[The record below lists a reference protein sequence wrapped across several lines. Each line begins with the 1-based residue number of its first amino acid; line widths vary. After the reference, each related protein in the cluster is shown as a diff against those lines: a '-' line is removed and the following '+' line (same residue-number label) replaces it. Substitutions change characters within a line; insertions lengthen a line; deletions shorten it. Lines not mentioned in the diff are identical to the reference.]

1 MNKTIRTVW
10 VFSALAG
17 AAVGCELTQAPPD
30 NGSSTSASATSG
42 DAGGTATGGGA
53 GGAGG
58 VGGGTGGAGG
68 TGGMGGAGGAG
79 GSPAMPPPPPTNLTV
94 ATIDPGGIHLTWTNP
109 NPPMTFAKVKLVRSL
124 NAPPTGPDDA
134 TAALVYIGPAEAT
147 TDDST
152 VLLPNT
158 PANPRTYFYRAYGCT
173 QDDLCETQ
181 GSATQAA
188 PTLIQCLGAGGYTLY
203 WRHGTANQ
211 CSDATNLGTAQNT
224 MFPDWWKSCDA
235 NCATATARQLS
246 PAGVTEAMTVGSDV
260 ASRGVP
266 IGRVRT
272 TEFCRGVQT
281 AQNMAFPPMIEQEQD
296 LTPFVYEE
304 PDPCAKTMAMI
315 AVPPMAGTNTAL
327 VSHSHLMCPVLDQLL
342 NAEAAIFKPD
352 GAGGALFI
360 ARVPWNQWLLLP

>member
-1 MNKTIRTVW
+1 
-10 VFSALAG
+10 
-17 AAVGCELTQAPPD
+17 
-30 NGSSTSASATSG
+30 
-42 DAGGTATGGGA
+42 
-53 GGAGG
+53 
-58 VGGGTGGAGG
+58 
-68 TGGMGGAGGAG
+68 
-79 GSPAMPPPPPTNLTV
+79 
-94 ATIDPGGIHLTWTNP
+94 
-109 NPPMTFAKVKLVRSL
+109 MTFAKVKVVRSL

-134 TAALVYIGPAEAT
+134 TAALVYTGPAEAT
-147 TDDST
+147 TDDIT
-152 VLLPNT
+152 VLLPTT
-158 PANPRTYFYRAYGCT
+158 PADPRTYFYSAYGCS

-188 PTLIQCLGAGGYTLY
+188 PTLIQCLAAGGYTLY

-211 CSDATNLGTAQNT
+211 CADATNLGTAQNT
-224 MFPDWWKSCDA
+224 MVPGWWKSCDA

-246 PAGVTEAMTVGSDV
+246 PAGVTEAMTVGLDV
-260 ASRGVP
+260 TSRGIP

-304 PDPCAKTMAMI
+304 PDSCTTAMDML
-315 AVPPMAGTNTAL
+315 AVPPMAGTNTAH

-360 ARVPWNQWLLLP
+360 ARVPWNQWLVLP